1 MNFIIIFIIYLFIF
15 GCAGSLFL
23 HRFLSSC
30 NAQISHCVGFPCC
43 RVQALRH
50 AGFSSHG
57 SQALEHRFSS
67 CRAQSLSCSLA
78 RGIFPDQRS
87 NPFPALA
94 GGLLTPGLP
103 GKPQVAFLRRL
114 SPRCAQRG
122 DGTHSVIHCEVPVMI
137 SYLYLPWNKDQ
148 RCAPLVPQTGVLPLQ
163 ALWTSYT

>member
-1 MNFIIIFIIYLFIF
+1 MPGLRC
-15 GCAGSLFL
+15 CAGSPLAEAREFAL
-23 HRFLSSC
+23 VPGHRLL
-30 NAQISHCVGFPCC
+30 A
-43 RVQALRH
+43 
-50 AGFSSHG
+50 AGG
-57 SQALEHRFSS
+57 SGCGAWLWGTHSV
-67 CRAQSLSCSLA
+67 AVAPGLSCSCA
-78 RGIFPDQRS
+78 CGIFPDQRS

-163 ALWTSYT
+163 AL